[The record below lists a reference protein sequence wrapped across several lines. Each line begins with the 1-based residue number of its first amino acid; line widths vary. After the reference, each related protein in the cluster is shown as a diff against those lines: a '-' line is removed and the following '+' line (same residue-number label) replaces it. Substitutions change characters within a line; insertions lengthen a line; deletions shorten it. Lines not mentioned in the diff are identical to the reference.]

1 MRIVSL
7 ICSATEIVAAL
18 GHQDSLVGRS
28 HECDFP
34 PGVEV
39 LPPLTAP
46 HFPTGGDSQE
56 IDILVKDLLRDGL
69 SVYRIDTAALR
80 ELAPDVIITQD
91 QCNVCA
97 ASLADVE
104 AAVCDWTGKQTRIV
118 SCKPENLDDIWT
130 DILTVGDALDELACA
145 EALVASVRE
154 RMFKVSQKA
163 QGQENQPSV
172 AMVEWISPLM
182 AAGNWMPTLVGMAGG
197 NNLFGE
203 AGRHSPWMEWETLCA
218 VDPDVIVVL
227 PCGFDMDRSEADMP
241 ALAEQD
247 GWRGLKARLTGRVY
261 LADGHQYFNRP
272 GPRVAESLEILAEI
286 LHPETLSFGWE
297 GIGWRRF
304 TG

>member
-34 PGVEV
+34 PGVET
-39 LPPLTAP
+39 LPALTAP
-46 HFPTGGDSQE
+46 RFPTSGNSQD
-56 IDILVKDLLRDGL
+56 INILVKDLLSDGL
-69 SVYRIDTAALR
+69 SVYHVDADALR
-80 ELAPDVIITQD
+80 KLAPDVIITQD
-91 QCNVCA
+91 QCDVCA

-130 DILTVGDALDELACA
+130 DILTVGAALDESACA
-145 EALVASVRE
+145 EALVASIRE

-172 AMVEWISPLM
+172 AMIEWISPLM

-203 AGRHSPWMEWETLCA
+203 AGRHSPWMEWEALCA
-218 VDPDVIVVL
+218 ADPDVIIVL

-241 ALAEQD
+241 ALTEQD
-247 GWRGLKARLTGRVY
+247 GWRGLKASLTGRAY
-261 LADGHQYFNRP
+261 LTDGHQYFNRP
-272 GPRVAESLEILAEI
+272 GPRVVESLEILAEI
-286 LHPETLSFGWE
+286 LHPETFSFGWE
-297 GIGWRRF
+297 NIGWRRF
-304 TG
+304 VG